1 MIEANKPVLVIRYN
15 CFKDFDFILE
25 HCKLLQEG
33 GHVWMLKV
41 GKKIPITSLENF
53 EEAGGQLI
61 LKSPKRL
68 GNRYYYAH
76 MTKYKHGSPSA
87 DMKFPSYYHAM
98 TEESYDYT
106 LDGTWLQIDD
116 LFEISDKDVDYFHLI
131 KNGAALR
138 DIINATR
145 TSTLYVES
153 YKAIELERKNG

>member
-1 MIEANKPVLVIRYN
+1 MIEAKKPVLVVRYN
-15 CFKDFDFILE
+15 CFRDFDFIDE
-25 HCKLLQEG
+25 HSRILQEA

-41 GKKIPITSLENF
+41 GKKIPLLSLRNF
-53 EEAGGQLI
+53 EEAGGHIL
-61 LKSPKRL
+61 LKSPKKL

-76 MTKYKHGSPSA
+76 MVQYRHGSPGE
-87 DMKFPSYYHAM
+87 DMCYPSYYHAM

-106 LDGTWLQIDD
+106 LDGTWLQFDK
-116 LFEISDKDVDYFHLI
+116 LFEINDESIDHFHLI

-153 YKAIELERKNG
+153 DKTFEMEKKHG